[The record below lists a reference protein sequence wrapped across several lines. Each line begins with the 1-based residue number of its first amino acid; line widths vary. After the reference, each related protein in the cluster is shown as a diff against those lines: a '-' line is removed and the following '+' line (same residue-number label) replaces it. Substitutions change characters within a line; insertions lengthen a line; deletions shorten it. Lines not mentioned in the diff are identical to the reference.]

1 MGAIASILLQLP
13 FYKHIFAWLGG
24 CEAGDSF
31 HSHSSGWQS
40 YARASE
46 VLHLR
51 IVSAESIETTC
62 DIVLCPMN
70 ALA

>member
-1 MGAIASILLQLP
+1 MGAVASILLQLP

-31 HSHSSGWQS
+31 YSHSSGWHL
-40 YARASE
+40 YAYASE

-51 IVSAESIETTC
+51 IVSPESIETAC
-62 DIVLCPMN
+62 DIVLCPVN
-70 ALA
+70 ALS